1 MFKLLTNYIREQK
14 TSLIQVFGLGLVI
27 IIMVSSF
34 LGLNFATNYV
44 NDQYLYDIAGGQFH
58 QETEFYPQAKF
69 KMGSIR
75 ESWLNNINY
84 VEQDKNQTRINEK
97 KILKA
102 TFQIKKLP
110 EYDEVKNLYLYRF
123 YYHKEKDNVFI
134 GKQFAEETNHDFID
148 FKLSI
153 PFNYPSVDQHNDFIK
168 SQADL
173 INAYVYDEN
182 NPSTS
187 ANKTNFF
194 ITNELALEYYN
205 KEIKGKY
212 SYATREYQKEDIVN
226 QGKIYQYLIMGALY
240 GENISWAR
248 VYTINDLLITGKTL
262 SFIQTS
268 QKDKLNAPIIVDDGS
283 QNVDPKNLKDDE
295 ILIYR
300 EFAKEN
306 KLHIGQ
312 DYIFAG
318 YKFRIV
324 GFATSALAT
333 NNATYFYWQ
342 SDNKKQTVAFANQ
355 ATIEKISSN
364 PYADLYEN
372 FFRGFD
378 PDISSKKISEK
389 IDNSWFYQ
397 YFHKKLIND
406 KTIDKTKLYSAINN
420 AIEVRLL
427 FNPLDTRG
435 TYKIQAIE
443 GVVWTNI
450 NKLKDIFLEIAA
462 TFLGL
467 IFIVVSVI
475 VFIVIFKMIDRNKRL
490 IGILK
495 AHGYPSWK
503 LNVALV
509 ISTVFPILLFAV
521 VGSALGIVV
530 GHFIVN
536 TYSTAII
543 LITYGWPFY
552 YQSALF
558 VIFVPFVA
566 LLIVAFVLVAF
577 LLRVSALTLINNS
590 WSVNKNNA
598 KINVWFSQFV
608 TGMTKHFNF
617 YNKLAVTTTLRSF
630 GKMFFVVLVS
640 IFASTLLLFSF
651 STAGLVSNLLGLQF
665 TSIDYRY
672 GTKYNFNDSVTNNFV
687 STDDKLLYKK
697 ASIEEI
703 KSQPSLYFTLRNA
716 ITDLIDNPGEPKLI
730 DFRYGYLMGSELY
743 KIRKELVEPNF
754 DKFPADFQSFWKQNI
769 YFIDYLTNYN
779 GTKNTD
785 LMINFGLLP
794 YDSQFE
800 APYTELSFNDA
811 HNFDINTIDTTK
823 YYYDNEKDILQG
835 DWWKLWGNGRTV
847 YSVSEE
853 TKSYL
858 SPGFKN
864 TNFSDFSNLSL
875 AEMNRVGGWLNNNF
889 LSIRDAII
897 KKFNIKNPE
906 TSAVKI
912 IPMIGSTIPGTNNIA
927 GGDGNSLGKTVL
939 YRYPGFDNQT
949 KYIIGVI
956 YDGARNLLQNTVLMP
971 EKWLNQSLFGS
982 RLDLAQQFA
991 NSKFTNFSTSELYQY
1006 LPIISSKNDYWF
1018 NLSRVTESS
1027 YFKEKGIIPGLE
1039 MIYDVNS
1046 IKDMFKARQ
1055 YSLQTLIILFGFFSM
1070 VLSFMIIIIIS
1081 NINIRDNLVLINIL
1095 QSLGY
1100 SAVEISYIFLLLTV
1114 PILIIFTLF
1123 SILIAPILTGV
1134 VATAIS
1140 NFLSLNVPIIF
1151 KWWYFA
1157 LTILAVLLIYFV
1169 SYVITWSLNV
1179 KNKKVTSL
1187 TR

>member
-1 MFKLLTNYIREQK
+1 MFRLLTNYIREQK

-27 IIMVSSF
+27 IIMTSSF

-44 NDQYLYDIAGGQFH
+44 NDQYLYNIAGGQFH
-58 QETEFYPQAKF
+58 QEAEFYPEAKF
-69 KMGSIR
+69 KTGSIG

-84 VEQDKNQTRINEK
+84 VERDKQRNWINK
-97 KILKA
+97 DKIIKA

-110 EYDEVKNLYLYRF
+110 EYDEAKNLYLYRF
-123 YYHKEKDNVFI
+123 YYHKPEDQVFV
-134 GKQFAEETNHDFID
+134 GEEFAKETNYEFID

-153 PFNYPSVDQHNDFIK
+153 PFNYPSVAEHNNFVK
-168 SQADL
+168 SQANL
-173 INAYVYDEN
+173 INAYIYDKN
-182 NPSTS
+182 DSNTS

-194 ITNELALEYYN
+194 ITNELALAYYN
-205 KEIKGKY
+205 QKIKANKDKY
-212 SYATREYQKEDIVN
+212 PHATREYQKEDIVN

-240 GENISWAR
+240 GENISWTR

-268 QKDKLNAPIIVDDGS
+268 QKDKINAPIIVDD
-283 QNVDPKNLKDDE
+283 NNKNIDLKNLKDDE

-318 YKFRIV
+318 YKFHIV
-324 GFATSALAT
+324 GFVTSALAT
-333 NNATYFYWQ
+333 NNANYFYWQ
-342 SDNKKQTVAFANQ
+342 SDNKKQTVAFTNQ
-355 ATIEKISSN
+355 TTIEKISAN
-364 PYADLYEN
+364 PYANLYES

-406 KTIDKTKLYSAINN
+406 KKIDKTKLYSAINN
-420 AIEVRLL
+420 AIQVKVL
-427 FNPLDTRG
+427 FNPLDNRS
-435 TYKIQAIE
+435 TYQIQAIE
-443 GVVWTNI
+443 AVVWTNI
-450 NKLKDIFLEIAA
+450 NKLKDIFLEIAS

-475 VFIVIFKMIDRNKRL
+475 IFIIIFKMIDRNKRL

-503 LNVALV
+503 LNIALV
-509 ISTVFPILLFAV
+509 IATVFPILLFAII
-521 VGSALGIVV
+521 GSALGIIV
-530 GHFIVN
+530 GHFIVS

-558 VIFVPFVA
+558 VIFVSFVV

-577 LLRVSALTLINNS
+577 LLRVKALTLINNS
-590 WSVNKNNA
+590 WSVNKSNV
-598 KINVWFSQFV
+598 KINVWFSQFI

-630 GKMFFVVLVS
+630 GKLFFVVTVS

-651 STAGLVSNLLGLQF
+651 SSAGLVSNLLGLQF
-665 TSIDYRY
+665 TSINYRY
-672 GTKYNFNDSVTNNFV
+672 GTKYNFSGSIPDNFV
-687 STDDKLLYKK
+687 SPDDKLLYKK

-703 KSQPSLYFTLRNA
+703 RSQPSLYLILKNG
-716 ITDLIDNPGEPKLI
+716 ITDLIENPDEPKLI
-730 DFRYGYLMGSELY
+730 NFRYGYLMGSELY
-743 KIRKELVEPNF
+743 KIRKEVVEPNF
-754 DKFPADFQSFWKQNI
+754 AKFPTDFQNFWKQNI

-779 GTKNTD
+779 GTKDTD
-785 LMINFGLLP
+785 LMINFGILP
-794 YDSQFE
+794 YESQFE
-800 APYTELSFNDA
+800 VPYTELSFNDA
-811 HNFDINTIDTTK
+811 HDFDINIIDTTK

-835 DWWKLWGNGRTV
+835 DWWKLWGNSRTV
-847 YSVSEE
+847 YSVSDS
-853 TKSYL
+853 TKDYL

-864 TNFSDFSNLSL
+864 TNFSEFSNLTL
-875 AEMNRVGGWLNNNF
+875 AEMKRDGGWLNNNF
-889 LSIRDAII
+889 LTIRDTII
-897 KKFNIKNPE
+897 EKFNIKNPE
-906 TSAVKI
+906 SSSVKI
-912 IPMIGSTIPGTNNIA
+912 IPMIGSTVPGIKNVA

-982 RLDLAQQFA
+982 RFDLAWQFA
-991 NSKFTNFSTSELYQY
+991 NSKFTNFATSELYQY

-1018 NLSRVTESS
+1018 DLSRVTEGS
-1027 YFKEKGIIPGLE
+1027 YFKEKGLC
-1039 MIYDVNS
+1039 
-1046 IKDMFKARQ
+1046 
-1055 YSLQTLIILFGFFSM
+1055 
-1070 VLSFMIIIIIS
+1070 
-1081 NINIRDNLVLINIL
+1081 
-1095 QSLGY
+1095 
-1100 SAVEISYIFLLLTV
+1100 
-1114 PILIIFTLF
+1114 
-1123 SILIAPILTGV
+1123 
-1134 VATAIS
+1134 
-1140 NFLSLNVPIIF
+1140 
-1151 KWWYFA
+1151 
-1157 LTILAVLLIYFV
+1157 LA
-1169 SYVITWSLNV
+1169 
-1179 KNKKVTSL
+1179 
-1187 TR
+1187 